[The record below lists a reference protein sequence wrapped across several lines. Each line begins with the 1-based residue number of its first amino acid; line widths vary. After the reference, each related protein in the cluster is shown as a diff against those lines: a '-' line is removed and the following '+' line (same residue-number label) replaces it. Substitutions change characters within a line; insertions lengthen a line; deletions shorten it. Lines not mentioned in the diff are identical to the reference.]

1 MQAIISDIMNEK
13 VADKMRRMCSR
24 REYCVADIRKK
35 LLVQLEGNAA
45 EADEII
51 AMLLNEK
58 YVDDLRYASAYAR
71 DKASISGWGAVKIRY
86 MLASKGVSADI
97 IASALDEI
105 DSGKAQARLDKLM
118 ETKFRTLKDDPQC
131 RMKMLRFALG
141 RGYGYEEAA
150 SIVEALTKGK
160 RDESL

>member
-1 MQAIISDIMNEK
+1 MNEK

-35 LLVQLEGNAA
+35 LLVQLDGNAA

-71 DKASISGWGAVKIRY
+71 DKSSISGWGAVKIRY

-141 RGYGYEEAA
+141 RGYGYEKAA
-150 SIVEALTKGK
+150 SIVEALIKGK

>member
-1 MQAIISDIMNEK
+1 MNEK

-35 LLVQLEGNAA
+35 LLVQLDGNAA

-71 DKASISGWGAVKIRY
+71 DKSSISGWGAVKIRY

-118 ETKFRTLKDDPQC
+118 ETKFKTLKDDPQC
-131 RMKMLRFALG
+131 RLKMLSFALG

-150 SIVEALTKGK
+150 SIVEALIKGK

>member
-1 MQAIISDIMNEK
+1 VQAIISDIMNEK

-35 LLVQLEGNAA
+35 LLVQLDGNAA

-71 DKASISGWGAVKIRY
+71 DKSSISGWGAVKIRY

-118 ETKFRTLKDDPQC
+118 ETKFKTLKDDPQC

-150 SIVEALTKGK
+150 SIVEALIKGK

>member
-1 MQAIISDIMNEK
+1 MNEK

-35 LLVQLEGNAA
+35 LLVQLDGNAA

-71 DKASISGWGAVKIRY
+71 DKASFSGWGAVKIRY

-118 ETKFRTLKDDPQC
+118 ETKFKTLKDDPQC
-131 RMKMLRFALG
+131 RVKMLRFALG

-150 SIVEALTKGK
+150 SIVEALIKGK

>member
-1 MQAIISDIMNEK
+1 MNEK
-13 VADKMRRMCSR
+13 VADKMRWMCSR

-35 LLVQLEGNAA
+35 LLVQLDGNAA

-71 DKASISGWGAVKIRY
+71 DKSSISGWGAVKIRY

-118 ETKFRTLKDDPQC
+118 ETKFKTLKDDPQC
-131 RMKMLRFALG
+131 RLKMLRFALG

-150 SIVEALTKGK
+150 SIVEALIKGK

>member
-35 LLVQLEGNAA
+35 LLVQLDGNAA

-118 ETKFRTLKDDPQC
+118 ETKFKTLKDDPQC
-131 RMKMLRFALG
+131 RLKMLRFALG
-141 RGYGYEEAA
+141 RGYGYDEAV
-150 SIVEALTKGK
+150 SIVDTLIKGK

>member
-35 LLVQLEGNAA
+35 LLVQLDGNAA

-150 SIVEALTKGK
+150 SIVEALIKGK
-160 RDESL
+160 SDESL

>member
-1 MQAIISDIMNEK
+1 MNEK

-35 LLVQLEGNAA
+35 LLVQLDGNAA

-51 AMLLNEK
+51 AMLMNEK

-71 DKASISGWGAVKIRY
+71 DKASISGWGVVKIRY

-150 SIVEALTKGK
+150 SIVEALIKGK

>member
-1 MQAIISDIMNEK
+1 MNEK
-13 VADKMRRMCSR
+13 VADKMRWMCSR

-35 LLVQLEGNAA
+35 LLVQLDGNAA

-118 ETKFRTLKDDPQC
+118 ETKFKTLKDDPQC
-131 RMKMLRFALG
+131 RLKMLRFALV

-150 SIVEALTKGK
+150 SIVEALIKGK

>member
-35 LLVQLEGNAA
+35 LLVQLDGNAA

-118 ETKFRTLKDDPQC
+118 ETKFKTLRDDPQC

>member
-35 LLVQLEGNAA
+35 LLVQLDGNAA

-71 DKASISGWGAVKIRY
+71 DKSSISGWGAVKIRY

-141 RGYGYEEAA
+141 RGYGYDEAA
-150 SIVEALTKGK
+150 SIVEALIKGK

>member
-35 LLVQLEGNAA
+35 LLVQLDGNAA

-71 DKASISGWGAVKIRY
+71 DKSSISGWGAVKIRY

-118 ETKFRTLKDDPQC
+118 ETKFKTLKDDPQC
-131 RMKMLRFALG
+131 RLKMLRFALG
-141 RGYGYEEAA
+141 RGYGYDEAV
-150 SIVEALTKGK
+150 SIVDTLIKGK

>member
-35 LLVQLEGNAA
+35 LLVQLDGNAA

-71 DKASISGWGAVKIRY
+71 DKSSISGWGAVKIRY

-105 DSGKAQARLDKLM
+105 DSCKAQARLDKLM
-118 ETKFRTLKDDPQC
+118 ETKFKTLKDDPQC
-131 RMKMLRFALG
+131 RLKMLRFALG

-150 SIVEALTKGK
+150 SIVEALIKGK

>member
-1 MQAIISDIMNEK
+1 VQAIISDIMNEK

-35 LLVQLEGNAA
+35 LLVQLDGNAA

-71 DKASISGWGAVKIRY
+71 DKSSISGWGAVKIRY

-150 SIVEALTKGK
+150 SIVEALIKGK

>member
-1 MQAIISDIMNEK
+1 
-13 VADKMRRMCSR
+13 
-24 REYCVADIRKK
+24 
-35 LLVQLEGNAA
+35 
-45 EADEII
+45 
-51 AMLLNEK
+51 
-58 YVDDLRYASAYAR
+58 
-71 DKASISGWGAVKIRY
+71 VKIRY

-150 SIVEALTKGK
+150 SIVEALIKGK

>member
-1 MQAIISDIMNEK
+1 MNEK

-71 DKASISGWGAVKIRY
+71 DKSSISGWGAVKIRY

-118 ETKFRTLKDDPQC
+118 ETKFKTLKDDPQC
-131 RMKMLRFALG
+131 RLKMLRFALG
-141 RGYGYEEAA
+141 RGYGYEEAT
-150 SIVEALTKGK
+150 SIVEALIKGK

>member
-1 MQAIISDIMNEK
+1 MNEK

-35 LLVQLEGNAA
+35 LLVQLDGNAA

-97 IASALDEI
+97 IASAFDEI

-118 ETKFRTLKDDPQC
+118 KTKFKTLKDDPQC

-150 SIVEALTKGK
+150 SIVEALIKGK

>member
-35 LLVQLEGNAA
+35 LLVQLDGNAA

-71 DKASISGWGAVKIRY
+71 DKSSISGWGAVKIRY

-118 ETKFRTLKDDPQC
+118 ETKFKTLKDDPQC

-150 SIVEALTKGK
+150 SIVEALIKGK